1 MMLGSSTKNL
11 ALHSSSL
18 IGVGKDKGLYQFHD
32 PLVGQERKKKRF
44 ERTTGGVT
52 KTPHLNCLHGACK
65 IFTIFSQ

>member
-1 MMLGSSTKNL
+1 MLPPVQKNL
-11 ALHSSSL
+11 ALHSASL

-52 KTPHLNCLHGACK
+52 KNSYK
-65 IFTIFSQ
+65 IFTICSQ